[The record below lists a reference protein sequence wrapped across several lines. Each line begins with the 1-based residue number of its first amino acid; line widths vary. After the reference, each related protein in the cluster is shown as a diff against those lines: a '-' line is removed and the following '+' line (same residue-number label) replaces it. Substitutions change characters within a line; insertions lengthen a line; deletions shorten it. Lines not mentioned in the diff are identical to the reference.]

1 MSMGSHSTRKA
12 SSRWCD
18 RYVFTLMPRKKTRPE
33 IALRTCSRALSLGD
47 RDSPR
52 FNPDYFEA
60 DVRFCSNKLTKGENE
75 FERERSPFEVG
86 PLARDVTFIYAFRGQ
101 LPFPERMTKPHRSPG
116 ETWFSDRVRA

>member
-18 RYVFTLMPRKKTRPE
+18 RYVFTLMPRKKNTSRD
-33 IALRTCSRALSLGD
+33 CSPDVLKGAPLGD

-60 DVRFCSNKLTKGENE
+60 DVRF
-75 FERERSPFEVG
+75 
-86 PLARDVTFIYAFRGQ
+86 
-101 LPFPERMTKPHRSPG
+101 
-116 ETWFSDRVRA
+116 